1 MEPFFHSELCA
12 ENGRF
17 DDFWWWNKHQFP
29 KVVPI
34 VKYTPKWWNTKEEA
48 KSLGPGGVNGNYA
61 TLAIRRTQF
70 HLQSEEHNPLIVVSY
85 PPAMKHGWKILH
97 VIDDVPIKTTFE
109 QTEARAYASV
119 SKLFFMWDLVAIN
132 KHTLTGNGWF
142 IQPFPK
148 GWVFVVM
155 DGWWNWVNPTLRMS
169 FVNPLRQT
177 WKESTVTWWFCHV
190 KPETWQLNPETYY
203 D

>member
-1 MEPFFHSELCA
+1 MVDLMT
-12 ENGRF
+12 F
-17 DDFWWWNKHQFP
+17 DGEINISFP
-29 KVVPI
+29 KLSPL
-34 VKYTPKWWNTKEEA
+34 WNTH
-48 KSLGPGGVNGNYA
+48 PNGEIPKKKQNLWAQGAWTA
-61 TLAIRRTQF
+61 TMP

-119 SKLFFMWDLVAIN
+119 SKLFFMWDIVAIN